1 MKNSQHFI
9 FTTMWL
15 LIVGGE
21 YIKPFLS
28 LSKFSPFLESFYYGL
43 WTEDY
48 QISIP
53 ALVALAYRRTFR
65 AVLQKGCWMPLALV
79 NHWSAFLHFFLKI
92 ICKCI
97 FRARIQNNGFQCHV
111 SFSSFFNATFL
122 RNVWSYLI
130 PSPVRVSASIL
141 LPPSLLLLSFCLF

>member
-1 MKNSQHFI
+1 MGLWCEKQSAFI
-9 FTTMWL
+9 FITMWL

-43 WTEDY
+43 CTEDY
-48 QISIP
+48 QIPIP
-53 ALVALAYRRTFR
+53 ALVALEYRHTFR
-65 AVLQKGCWMPLALV
+65 AVLQKGCWMPSALV
-79 NHWSAFLHFFLKI
+79 NHWSAFLRFFLKI

-111 SFSSFFNATFL
+111 SFSFFSMPHFL
-122 RNVWSYLI
+122 QMYDHT
-130 PSPVRVSASIL
+130 
-141 LPPSLLLLSFCLF
+141 LFQVL